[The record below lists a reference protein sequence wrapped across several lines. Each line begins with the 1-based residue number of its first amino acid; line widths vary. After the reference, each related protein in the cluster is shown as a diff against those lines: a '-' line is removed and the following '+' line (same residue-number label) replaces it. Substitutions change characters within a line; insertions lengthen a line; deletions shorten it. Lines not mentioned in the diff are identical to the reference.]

1 MIHLRPTGRLAAA
14 FLALSALLPA
24 PALAQRQQPSPE
36 QRLER
41 LEKQLQQV
49 QRQVFPKG
57 RPADTAGFADDPAA
71 TQSSVVSLAQ
81 RLDSLERQMADLVRL
96 SEENAGRL
104 RSFESD
110 IEGLR
115 REHRER
121 LDAIEQKIAAA
132 AAAVPAPEPSGIPG
146 PGPSTSSRPAIQPSG
161 PAQPSATPA
170 EDAGEIAYTEGFR
183 LWEEGRYDASIASLR
198 AFVSAFPKHRRVS
211 FANNLIGRA
220 LLDKGDA
227 RAAVQAFVA
236 NYRGNPGGERAP
248 DSLYYLGQAFMKLGQ
263 AAQACNAY
271 SELDEV
277 YGSKI
282 RPELKK
288 LHAEAKQQAQCNS

>member
-1 MIHLRPTGRLAAA
+1 VIHLRSTGRLAAA
-14 FLALSALLPA
+14 AIGLCALFAL
-24 PALAQRQQPSPE
+24 PALAQRQQASPE

-41 LEKQLQQV
+41 LERQLLQM

-57 RPADTAGFADDPAA
+57 RPADTAGFADEPAA

-110 IEGLR
+110 LEAVR
-115 REHRER
+115 RDQRER
-121 LDAIEQKIAAA
+121 FDALDQKIAAA
-132 AAAVPAPEPSGIPG
+132 AAAAAQPAVSADPEPS
-146 PGPSTSSRPAIQPSG
+146 STSPRSS
-161 PAQPSATPA
+161 AQPDAAEQLTATPG

-183 LWEEGRYDASIASLR
+183 LWEAGRHDAAIQSLR

-220 LLDKGDA
+220 MLDKGDA

-263 AAQACNAY
+263 PAQACNAF

-288 LHAEAKQQAQCNS
+288 LQTEAKDQAQCNS

>member
-14 FLALSALLPA
+14 AIGLSALIASPS
-24 PALAQRQQPSPE
+24 LAQRQPASPE

-41 LEKQLQQV
+41 LEKQLLQM
-49 QRQVFPKG
+49 QRQVFPRG

-104 RSFESD
+104 RTFETD
-110 IEGLR
+110 IEAVR
-115 REHRER
+115 RDQRER
-121 LDAIEQKIAAA
+121 FNALEQKIAAA
-132 AAAVPAPEPSGIPG
+132 AVAAAEPAVVTVPEPSSSSPR
-146 PGPSTSSRPAIQPSG
+146 PSIQPSG
-161 PAQPSATPA
+161 TAPPSATPA
-170 EDAGEIAYTEGFR
+170 EEAGEIAYTEGFR
-183 LWEEGRYDASIASLR
+183 LWQTGRYDAAIESLR
-198 AFVSAFPKHRRVS
+198 AFVSAFPKHRRTS
-211 FANNLIGRA
+211 FANNLIGRS

-236 NYRGNPGGERAP
+236 NYRGNPGGERAQ

-282 RPELKK
+282 RPDLKQ
-288 LHAEAKQQAQCNS
+288 LQTEAKQQAQCNS

>member
-1 MIHLRPTGRLAAA
+1 MAAA
-14 FLALSALLPA
+14 AIGLCALIGSPA
-24 PALAQRQQPSPE
+24 AGQRQQPSPE

-41 LEKQLQQV
+41 LERQIVQM

-104 RSFESD
+104 RTFESD
-110 IEGLR
+110 IEAIR
-115 REHRER
+115 RDQRER
-121 LDAIEQKIAAA
+121 FDALEQKIAAA
-132 AAAVPAPEPSGIPG
+132 AAVAAQPAVVPG
-146 PGPSTSSRPAIQPSG
+146 PGPSATSSRPSPQSSG
-161 PAQPSATPA
+161 PAQLSPVPA
-170 EDAGEIAYTEGFR
+170 EDAGELAYTEGFR
-183 LWEEGRYDASIASLR
+183 QWEGGQYDAAIQSLR
-198 AFVSAFPKHRRVS
+198 AFVSAYPKHRRVS

-288 LHAEAKQQAQCNS
+288 LQTEAKQQAQCNS

>member
-1 MIHLRPTGRLAAA
+1 MNHLRTTGRLAAA
-14 FLALSALLPA
+14 AIGLCALLA
-24 PALAQRQQPSPE
+24 SPALAQRQQASPE

-41 LEKQLQQV
+41 LERQLLQM

-57 RPADTAGFADDPAA
+57 RPADTAGFTDEPAA

-104 RSFESD
+104 RGFESD
-110 IEGLR
+110 LEAVR
-115 REHRER
+115 RDQRER
-121 LDAIEQKIAAA
+121 FDALDRKIAAA
-132 AAAVPAPEPSGIPG
+132 AAAAVEPAVAADPDVSSIS
-146 PGPSTSSRPAIQPSG
+146 PGPS
-161 PAQPSATPA
+161 AQPNSTAQLSATPG

-183 LWEEGRYDASIASLR
+183 LWEAGRYDAAIQSLR
-198 AFVSAFPKHRRVS
+198 GFVSAFPKHRRVS
-211 FANNLIGRA
+211 FANNLVGRA
-220 LLDKGDA
+220 MLDKGDA
-227 RAAVQAFVA
+227 RGAVQAFVA
-236 NYRGNPGGERAP
+236 NYRGNPAGERAP

-263 AAQACNAY
+263 PAQACNAY

-282 RPELKK
+282 RPELRK
-288 LHAEAKQQAQCNS
+288 LQTEAKDQAQCNS